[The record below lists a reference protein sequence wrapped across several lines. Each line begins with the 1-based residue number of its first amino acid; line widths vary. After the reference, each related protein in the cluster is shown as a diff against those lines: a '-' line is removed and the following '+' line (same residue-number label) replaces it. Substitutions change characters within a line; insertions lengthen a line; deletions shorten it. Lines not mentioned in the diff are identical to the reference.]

1 MIASRFWFGMLG
13 LVLGAAVLVLYMAI
27 GMHDRLGLRMMS
39 EGLSS
44 DSRVVSWYLND
55 ASRQGASQLIRF
67 SANNPFVRAM
77 AASNTKSGK
86 PSTATRSALKK
97 AIRRVVSKIP
107 KKNRFDAVLAVNRSG
122 RVVARMGFD
131 EASALSNFEMGGYP
145 LVADAL
151 HGHVRDDTLVLGRL
165 YRMVARPVGVAEGGL
180 PAGAVIGAYR
190 VDDKFA
196 QKLSADTGAAVA
208 FFANGQRQGTGA
220 PEGFDR
226 TGLDQIVSDLPSLKQ
241 DEDFQKMGRTRVHS
255 LSDGLSVVYAKLP
268 GEAWQLGAGYAV
280 VRQAAFVGGIGGVL
294 AHADDK
300 DKRSTQTGLIVLIVL
315 VAAGIGMLLVAW
327 EYSYPLKSF
336 RKHVK
341 AASSGEI
348 RHIPAET
355 LRGPFRQLA
364 LDLNLALDRT
374 STEGESPIVVG
385 LQDVLGNIGDG
396 VQMSAFGVPE
406 SSPPNGM
413 AAPEQSGSPGGFV
426 PGVSGPAAAAVAQR
440 EVPQQAFAQPSA
452 VGQFGQAMPSP
463 VSASASAIVTSEGGD
478 VEEGWAEVYDDF
490 VRIKR
495 ECGENVQG
503 FTFERFSS
511 TLRKN
516 RDTLMQQH
524 GVQRVNFSAY
534 IKKGRAALKAK
545 PVRA

>member
-1 MIASRFWFGMLG
+1 MLG
-13 LVLGAAVLVLYMAI
+13 LLLGAAVLVLYMAV

-67 SANNPFVRAM
+67 SADNRFVRAM
-77 AASNTKSGK
+77 ASSNTESGK
-86 PSTATRSALKK
+86 PSSSTKSALRK
-97 AIRRVVSKIP
+97 ALTRIVAKIP
-107 KKNRFDAVLAVNRSG
+107 KKDRFDAVLAVNQSG
-122 RVVARMGFD
+122 QVVGRIGFD
-131 EASALSNFEMGGYP
+131 QASSTSNFELGGYP

-151 HGHVRDDTLVLGRL
+151 HGHVRDDTLILGRM
-165 YRMVARPVGVAEGGL
+165 YRMVARPVGIQDGGL

-196 QKLSADTGAAVA
+196 EKLSRDTQVAVA
-208 FFANGQRQGTGA
+208 FFANGQRQGIGA

-226 TGLDQIVSDLPSLKQ
+226 TGLDQIVSDLSSLKD
-241 DEDFQKMGRTRVHS
+241 DEDFQKIGRTRVHS
-255 LSDGLSVVYAKLP
+255 LPAGLSVVYAKLP

-280 VRQAAFVGGIGGVL
+280 VRQAAFVGGVAGVL
-294 AHADDK
+294 DHADEK
-300 DKRSTQTGLIVLIVL
+300 DKKSIQSWLIALVVLGATGTGL
-315 VAAGIGMLLVAW
+315 LLLGW
-327 EYSYPLKSF
+327 EYSAPLASF
-336 RKHVK
+336 RRHVK
-341 AASSGEI
+341 AAAAGETTQ
-348 RHIPAET
+348 IPAES

-364 LDLNLALDRT
+364 LDLNLALDR
-374 STEGESPIVVG
+374 SSAEGEPPIVVG
-385 LQDVLGNIGDG
+385 LQDALGEVGQGIG
-396 VQMSAFGVPE
+396 MSAFGVPQLVVAEE
-406 SSPPNGM
+406 SS
-413 AAPEQSGSPGGFV
+413 
-426 PGVSGPAAAAVAQR
+426 VAQQP
-440 EVPQQAFAQPSA
+440 ESPPDLPQPAPFTND
-452 VGQFGQAMPSP
+452 FGQAPAP
-463 VSASASAIVTSEGGD
+463 PAPRRPQPALAGDSAQQAHASQGRGPQGND
-478 VEEGWAEVYDDF
+478 VEEGWAEVYDEF

-516 RDTLMQQH
+516 RDTLMLQH
-524 GVQRVNFSAY
+524 GVERVHFSAY